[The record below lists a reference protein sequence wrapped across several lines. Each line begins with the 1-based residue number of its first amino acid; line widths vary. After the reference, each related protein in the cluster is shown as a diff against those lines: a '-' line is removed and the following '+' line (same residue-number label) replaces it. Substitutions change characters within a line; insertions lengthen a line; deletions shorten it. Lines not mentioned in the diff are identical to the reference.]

1 MEATVQIDRTA
12 VTDTAPERPFCA
24 LECDGCTG
32 MCLALYMML
41 NRDEQ
46 DELCRRYKAGALPR
60 VH

>member
-1 MEATVQIDRTA
+1 MQVDRTV
-12 VTDTAPERPFCA
+12 VTDVPPKRPFCA
-24 LECDGCTG
+24 LECEGCTG

-46 DELCRRYKAGALPR
+46 DEMCRRYKAGETAH